1 MVSTAGARPRRHRR
15 GGGDVRS
22 LDPEKVFA
30 GALSAAL
37 IAGVLWPLRQN
48 WCGTPRDSY
57 PFSYFPMFSAKRKKR
72 VRVRYLVG
80 LDADGRRRLIPYTF
94 FASGGLNM
102 VRRQLR
108 RLVIAGRADEVGRIV
123 AKRLATCKDEDLAG
137 IVTVSV
143 VTGEY
148 RLSDYFTGVKEP
160 LSEWVHASCEVK
172 R

>member
-1 MVSTAGARPRRHRR
+1 
-15 GGGDVRS
+15 VRS
-22 LDPEKVFA
+22 LVPEKAFA

-48 WCGTPRDSY
+48 WCETPRDSY
-57 PFSYFPMFSAKRKKR
+57 PFSYFPMFSAKRRKR
-72 VRVRYLVG
+72 VRERYLVG
-80 LDADGRRRLIPYTF
+80 ADADGRRQLIPYTY
-94 FASGGLNM
+94 FAGGGLNM

-108 RLVIAGRADEVGRIV
+108 RLVMTGRADEVGRIV
-123 AKRLATCKDEDLAG
+123 AKRLATCTEEELAG

-160 LSEWVHASCEVK
+160 LTERVHASCEVK